1 MTTFDF
7 EHAKKQTVQRLEAL
21 EKIRIDFENLKTK
34 LKTLDVGGLI
44 EQAAQADITKI
55 MRYAKQH
62 DIPFAIDVA
71 DLIKQVQLP
80 TLALAPTNVRP
91 EQNLPFV
98 PDLYE
103 YITDSEGTMWNWDED
118 LKKWVKDE
126 EEESWHDSGCEWQS
140 SGCE

>member
-98 PDLYE
+98 PDLDE

-126 EEESWHDSGCEWQS
+126 EEESWHDSGCEW
-140 SGCE
+140 

>member
-98 PDLYE
+98 PDLDE

-126 EEESWHDSGCEWQS
+126 EEESWHDSGC
-140 SGCE
+140 

>member
-44 EQAAQADITKI
+44 EQAAQAEITKI

-62 DIPFAIDVA
+62 EIPFTIDVA

-80 TLALAPTNVRP
+80 SLALTPTNVRP

-126 EEESWHDSGCEWQS
+126 EEESWHDSGC
-140 SGCE
+140 